1 MCALRGGVVGVI
13 ERSVRVIRVVLRVER
28 RVPLLMKRRIS
39 LLMKRRITLLMKRRI
54 TLNN

>member
-1 MCALRGGVVGVI
+1 MCALRGGVVKGI
-13 ERSVRVIRVVLRVER
+13 KGSVGVIRVVLRVGR

>member
-13 ERSVRVIRVVLRVER
+13 ERSVGVIRVVLRVER